1 MGLYRLLAE
10 LQERVLE
17 HLSSPRDLG
26 RASCVCRAWR
36 VGDSPVERV
45 LRRRIKARGGAASYA
60 LPPVAAGPVLM
71 LWLVQ
76 SVQGMSATATRV
88 AVLNVHMEGNLG
100 DEYETTPLLAK
111 LSEWGAHVDLYLAN
125 WQPDNSLSPHAV
137 RQTRFVDAI
146 YEYPPQKGRL
156 EGGDYDVLISAP
168 GPSIFPNLDKLSNA
182 TGAAVVVAGV
192 THGSRRPLPK
202 ARLVV
207 FREIRSLQL
216 AQARTQVSSAQM
228 LLSGDFSFSFQPDEA
243 LLGYWVRHYR
253 KLLLRRFG
261 NQEQWHV
268 LFIRNAAHVQAG
280 TNATHLKLRV
290 LSSCAIN
297 QAGQRRTRTLFV
309 EKARTIL
316 ASSDLTPKGDGR
328 LFSWLQQNLS
338 LASDQIFPLEMVEQM
353 LGLLGCCDPSEHKL
367 GASRVMSVISDRYH
381 PVMAAHRIGAAVHII
396 DTTADGPMLT
406 PTKLSGACGMIA
418 RYNAT
423 ATMHLNRVAWER
435 MRQAIMRGNA
445 TGAAAVHH
453 RPRRRRARAAL
464 DARVRLER
472 VYGLRGQQRG

>member
-1 MGLYRLLAE
+1 L
-10 LQERVLE
+10 
-17 HLSSPRDLG
+17 D
-26 RASCVCRAWR
+26 
-36 VGDSPVERV
+36 
-45 LRRRIKARGGAASYA
+45 
-60 LPPVAAGPVLM
+60 
-71 LWLVQ
+71 
-76 SVQGMSATATRV
+76 
-88 AVLNVHMEGNLG
+88 VHMEGNLG

-168 GPSIFPNLDKLSNA
+168 GPSIFPNLDNLSNA

-192 THGSRRPLPK
+192 THGSWRPLPK

-280 TNATHLKLRV
+280 TNATH
-290 LSSCAIN
+290 
-297 QAGQRRTRTLFV
+297 
-309 EKARTIL
+309 
-316 ASSDLTPKGDGR
+316 
-328 LFSWLQQNLS
+328 
-338 LASDQIFPLEMVEQM
+338 
-353 LGLLGCCDPSEHKL
+353 
-367 GASRVMSVISDRYH
+367 
-381 PVMAAHRIGAAVHII
+381 
-396 DTTADGPMLT
+396 
-406 PTKLSGACGMIA
+406 
-418 RYNAT
+418 
-423 ATMHLNRVAWER
+423 
-435 MRQAIMRGNA
+435 
-445 TGAAAVHH
+445 
-453 RPRRRRARAAL
+453 
-464 DARVRLER
+464 
-472 VYGLRGQQRG
+472 